1 LFNFYYLTVKQKTM
15 KSHLLILNLI
25 ALLFVSVSF
34 IGCTEDIDG
43 ETIIAQ
49 SEVLVPEDQPQTY
62 EMKKG
67 DLSIAE
73 IAIANGN
80 FTELVAALQ
89 YVDQQLNAGLVD
101 LLLNGKDQYTVFAPT
116 DMAFNDL
123 YAATGVIGITDLPAQ
138 LVLDVL
144 TYHVTEG
151 RRKSNSVVPKNK
163 PRNIETLLTGASF
176 DVDNTAMITA
186 VGNTA
191 NIVAADISASNGIIH
206 VIDAV
211 ILPQ

>member
-1 LFNFYYLTVKQKTM
+1 MKNQLLLFF
-15 KSHLLILNLI
+15 

-34 IGCTEDIDG
+34 ISCSEDIDG
-43 ETIIAQ
+43 EIIIPQ
-49 SEVLVPEDQPQTY
+49 SEVLVQEEQPQVY
-62 EMKKG
+62 AMKKG

-80 FTELVAALQ
+80 FTELVGALQ

-101 LLLNGKDQYTVFAPT
+101 LFLNGKDQYTVFAPT

-123 YAATGVIGITDLPAQ
+123 YTVLAVSGITDLPAQ

-144 TYHVTEG
+144 LYHVTDG

-176 DVDNTAMITA
+176 DVDNMAMITA

-191 NIVAADISASNGIIH
+191 NIAAVDISASNGIIH